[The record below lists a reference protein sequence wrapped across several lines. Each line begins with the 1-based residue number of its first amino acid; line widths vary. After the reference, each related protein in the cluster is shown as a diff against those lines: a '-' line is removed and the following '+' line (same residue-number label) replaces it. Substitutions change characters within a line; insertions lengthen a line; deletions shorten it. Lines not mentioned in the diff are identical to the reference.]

1 MCSSCIDLQRSL
13 DCVVNRDQHVRETLS
28 VIQDFKAENLQ
39 PGEMYNFKEV
49 SALFSKLEEE
59 VRQLVDKASGAFV
72 IEIQHAYHTNALLV
86 KLLLSEGQIHDVHL
100 VVDTA
105 KLENEFLL
113 RQIANSEEKALSRP
127 ASDFVRRNVQL
138 DKIGSI
144 ATVTLPDAG
153 LMKEKLSLEADAAAL
168 RERMQKMQDQTTN
181 IMRERTALND
191 QLATLK
197 EQLAKTNA
205 ALEASEKAQ
214 ASNKEKLQKEFAKL
228 SAEAS
233 GASKAS
239 NAEFDDLKK
248 QAEDVKSKLQQTRQQ
263 LADNQEKLKESEVQL
278 HQAQSTLEG
287 KLQESTQF
295 QQMKKMMQAK
305 SQEVVDL
312 RKRLLKYEPQSVPS
326 ADN

>member
-1 MCSSCIDLQRSL
+1 MQVALSDEHETQVQSYLRFAKL
-13 DCVVNRDQHVRETLS
+13 KRDQHVRETLS

-59 VRQLVDKASGAFV
+59 VRQLVDK
-72 IEIQHAYHTNALLV
+72 EIQHAYHTNALLV

-191 QLATLK
+191 QLAALK
-197 EQLAKTNA
+197 EQLSKTNA

-305 SQEVVDL
+305 SQEVVEL